1 MSLLFISGIERNP
14 GPASNSPFDS
24 SSTSLTL
31 DEKVIESKFS
41 VVHYN
46 IQSIANKLDL
56 IETELRHFDVICLT
70 ETWLDIR
77 TSDDLLLLKD
87 YKLYRRD

>member
-14 GPASNSPFDS
+14 GPASNSSFDS
-24 SSTSLTL
+24 SSASLTL
-31 DEKVIESKFS
+31 DEKVIKSKFS

-46 IQSIANKLDL
+46 IQSIANKFDL

-70 ETWLDIR
+70 ETWLD
-77 TSDDLLLLKD
+77 TSQSV
-87 YKLYRRD
+87 